1 MCIRKG
7 LRTEETIARVPYLL
21 LDEGHLRDRW
31 SRALGARH
39 LSSDSLS
46 RLFVREGG
54 RRKGR
59 LCGEMRSVG
68 EAASVEPSR
77 RRESKRERGDV

>member
-7 LRTEETIARVPYLL
+7 LRTKETIARVPYLL

-59 LCGEMRSVG
+59 LCGDEECG